1 MSKGV
6 DDSVAIVGLGLIG
19 GSVARALV
27 VRGVRVR
34 GAADSA
40 DDRRQAAQIGVEMAG
55 DVAGLAAGE
64 TAPGVV
70 LIATPLG
77 AVGRIAGQLLPHL
90 PPETVVLHAAG
101 LQSRG
106 AIGLSDADH
115 ARVIGTHPLAGSHD
129 AGFSASSPDLFA
141 GAAVFAETRA
151 GESQRA
157 RLEWLWRMVGAT
169 RFEYQAAESHDATMA
184 WVSHLPQL
192 ASTALAAAL
201 ASRGVPAAAGGSGL
215 RDATRLAASPISI
228 WRDVL
233 RSAPAETAEA
243 LELLG
248 EIVEEMRAAV
258 AERDEAG
265 LAGVWT
271 RARDWRRGGAPAA
284 PGPQA
289 PQAPHPTIGD
299 GERRLGVREP
309 AAATGR
315 SVRW

>member
-1 MSKGV
+1 MSRAI

-40 DDRRQAAQIGVEMAG
+40 DDRRQAAQIGVEVS
-55 DVAGLAAGE
+55 DVSGVASGE

-70 LIATPLG
+70 LVATPLG

-106 AIGLSDADH
+106 AVGLSDADH
-115 ARVIGTHPLAGSHD
+115 ARVIGTHPLAGSHE

-141 GAAVFAETRA
+141 GAAVFAEARA
-151 GESQRA
+151 GETQRS
-157 RLEWLWRMVGAT
+157 RLEWLWRMAGAT
-169 RFEYQAAESHDATMA
+169 RFEYQAADSHDATMA

-201 ASRGVPAAAGGSGL
+201 AQRGVPAAAGGSGL

-248 EIVEEMRAAV
+248 EIVEEMRSAI

-271 RARDWRRGGAPAA
+271 SARDWRRGGASSAPAVQ
-284 PGPQA
+284 P
-289 PQAPHPTIGD
+289 PHPEIGD
-299 GERRLGVREP
+299 GGRRRGVRAP
-309 AAATGR
+309 AAAAARGA
-315 SVRW
+315 RW